1 MVTVPG
7 HQCEVHLLA
16 TEGFGGGGEGPPQG
30 QDHQTLLTAGENGR
44 DHEHRELSGEGLS
57 GLLCVCVCG
66 VGGGGGGGGGGGD

>member
-16 TEGFGGGGEGPPQG
+16 TEGFGGGGEGPPRG

-44 DHEHRELSGEGLS
+44 DHEH
-57 GLLCVCVCG
+57 
-66 VGGGGGGGGGGGD
+66 